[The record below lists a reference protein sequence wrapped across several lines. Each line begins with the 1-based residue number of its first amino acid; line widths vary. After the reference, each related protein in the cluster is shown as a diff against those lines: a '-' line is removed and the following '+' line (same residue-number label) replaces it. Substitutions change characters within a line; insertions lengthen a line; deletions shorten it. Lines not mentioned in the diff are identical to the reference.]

1 MSQIFQIKKLMMHLG
16 GSQKSNDK
24 NQTTKQKQSK
34 QKQKQQNKMT
44 KNSKLVEGK
53 N

>member
-1 MSQIFQIKKLMMHLG
+1 MHLG

-34 QKQKQQNKMT
+34 QKQKQQNNGILYT
-44 KNSKLVEGK
+44 EKN
-53 N
+53 